1 VSEDEKREGG
11 ANEGGQGSEAPKVPA
26 PPKLTLDPEEK
37 AAEGGAAPAKTPA
50 PTPATAT
57 TPTATTPAP
66 ATTRAT
72 ATSPAPATA
81 TTPAP
86 ATATTPTAA
95 ATPTTATPTTATTP
109 APATAK
115 AATAT
120 PPTSTASDTDR
131 ESRRKRRKPASEST
145 PSEKPEKVEAALVVA
160 DLPARSRVVSASEP
174 EPPKADAGP
183 DRMDLPKWN
192 RARVKRKQ
200 VAGEEEDAF
209 QAGVRKAGQ
218 SAIRRAPLVIVLILL
233 VSAGIAGVVWWRG
246 HQAEKDAEATRLLAS
261 AAAVQARAE
270 VKPEGW
276 VNDRKLPFP
285 IPLLDEEAERAQQ
298 VEKALG
304 ELQATAEGSEADRT
318 ADLMRAAQQ
327 YKDGKFTDA
336 LASYTQF
343 LEGNPK
349 HELAFLAH
357 EGKAMALEATG
368 DIDGALAALD
378 TLAGQKGDFYR
389 DQALYQKARILEAA
403 DRKDDAIAVYE
414 QYVEEYPLD
423 QDSLAKPQVIERLR
437 ELKPELV
444 PAEADAPGAGGFGL
458 PPGLLQ

>member
-1 VSEDEKREGG
+1 MSEDEKREGG

-37 AAEGGAAPAKTPA
+37 KAEDSATAGAAAST
-50 PTPATAT
+50 
-57 TPTATTPAP
+57 
-66 ATTRAT
+66 
-72 ATSPAPATA
+72 
-81 TTPAP
+81 
-86 ATATTPTAA
+86 
-95 ATPTTATPTTATTP
+95 
-109 APATAK
+109 
-115 AATAT
+115 
-120 PPTSTASDTDR
+120 PTSTSTSTGGEAER
-131 ESRRKRRKPASEST
+131 ESRRKRRKPAAEGGA
-145 PSEKPEKVEAALVVA
+145 SEKAAPEKAAPEKVEAQLVAA
-160 DLPARSRVVSASEP
+160 DLPARSRVIAASDAIEPKPDSAAE
-174 EPPKADAGP
+174 
-183 DRMDLPKWN
+183 RMDLPKWN

-209 QAGVRKAGQ
+209 QAGVRKAGR
-218 SAIRRAPLVIVLILL
+218 SAVQRAPLVIGLIL
-233 VSAGIAGVVWWRG
+233 VVAAGIAGVAWWRG
-246 HQAEKDAEATRLLAS
+246 HQAEKEAEATRLLAS

-298 VEKALG
+298 VDKGLG
-304 ELQATAEGSEADRT
+304 ELHAAAEGTDADRT

-343 LEGNPK
+343 LESNPK

-403 DRKDDAIAVYE
+403 DRKDDAIAIYE

-444 PAEADAPGAGGFGL
+444 PAETEAPGAGGFGL